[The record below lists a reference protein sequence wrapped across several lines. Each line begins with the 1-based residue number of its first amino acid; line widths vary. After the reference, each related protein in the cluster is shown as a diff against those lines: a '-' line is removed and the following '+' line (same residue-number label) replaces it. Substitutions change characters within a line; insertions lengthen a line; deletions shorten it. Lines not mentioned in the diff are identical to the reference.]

1 MVNISYNIDYDK
13 WTKEYPLYKKYISQ
27 TVLAS
32 LNLAKK
38 KTGENLAIGFL
49 LTSNKNIKKLN
60 QKYRKKNK
68 PTNVLSFPMMNIYE
82 GTNFLGDIALA
93 LETLIIESQKV
104 KVPKYD
110 YLCKMTAHG
119 MLHLLGYDH
128 ETDKQFRQMSRLES
142 QIFLKIK
149 NQ

>member
-1 MVNISYNIDYDK
+1 
-13 WTKEYPLYKKYISQ
+13 
-27 TVLAS
+27 
-32 LNLAKK
+32 
-38 KTGENLAIGFL
+38 
-49 LTSNKNIKKLN
+49 
-60 QKYRKKNK
+60 
-68 PTNVLSFPMMNIYE
+68 MMNIYE

-93 LETLIIESQKV
+93 LETLIIESKKV